1 MKIKT
6 KWVSSSWIEI
16 ESKCAFLSI
25 FIVAVLYTPSL
36 SSSLSLPI
44 FLINYTSTTI
54 PFYSLPNIYIRDSE
68 FWVFFHQIPNCF
80 CFFISSS
87 SSTSSNMERVRRAS
101 HAGSWYT
108 DNRKSQFSL
117 TSPNKT
123 KHKKLPLFIFIFY
136 LIYFFCLFVCSFVF
150 LLHA

>member
-16 ESKCAFLSI
+16 ESKWAFLSI

-87 SSTSSNMERVRRAS
+87 SSTSSNMEKVRRAS

-117 TSPNKT
+117 TSPNKA
-123 KHKKLPLFIFIFY
+123 KHKKLRFFFCLFV
-136 LIYFFCLFVCSFVF
+136 CLFVCSFVF